1 MAACPGFSEP
11 IELPFWRA
19 LSSRGDISSRT
30 LTRLPLGI
38 NLIKCFTDNMKALLP
53 PTLQWEG
60 KATGKTARMTFT
72 TLAVN
77 NGVENL
83 ITAAATKHRDPKTMM
98 GYVKPNVQTF
108 TGAAIGIGSALKKQR
123 RHVDGDDDGNTGMHF
138 LANACSSSSFHTGSQ
153 DQGALSRFQQ
163 ASSSGPPQPPTVPGN
178 NFYGNVTIMYK

>member
-1 MAACPGFSEP
+1 
-11 IELPFWRA
+11 
-19 LSSRGDISSRT
+19 
-30 LTRLPLGI
+30 
-38 NLIKCFTDNMKALLP
+38 MKALLP
-53 PTLQWEG
+53 PALQWEG

-163 ASSSGPPQPPTVPGN
+163 ASGPPFHNSYSSSSTGSQDQGALSRFQHCGRLRVHRNRQRYRATISMEMLLLCTN
-178 NFYGNVTIMYK
+178 NFELYNCKLLF